1 MLGVDRSSFTWQ
13 HFWSSYGYSSENS
26 LTWDDP
32 DTGLL
37 GFGFS
42 HLMRFS
48 HQKGF
53 VDRQSYVAQ
62 YIALVL
68 LVMGIAGTLGM
79 DDLLA
84 AFAAGTDLLPKL
96 MSL

>member
-1 MLGVDRSSFTWQ
+1 
-13 HFWSSYGYSSENS
+13 
-26 LTWDDP
+26 
-32 DTGLL
+32 
-37 GFGFS
+37 
-42 HLMRFS
+42 MRFS